1 MPSEPHLYRPP
12 SVVFRF
18 AQRAAAAFFARAVR
32 SAAVIPAAVILPP
45 LDPAVILNSMRLAG
59 EFFLGLMVSVT

>member
-1 MPSEPHLYRPP
+1 
-12 SVVFRF
+12 
-18 AQRAAAAFFARAVR
+18 
-32 SAAVIPAAVILPP
+32 LPP